1 MIAELDPSNRETMRE
16 EIVKGVELVPILWIL
31 NPDRE

>member
-1 MIAELDPSNRETMRE
+1 MIAELDPSNRQAMGE